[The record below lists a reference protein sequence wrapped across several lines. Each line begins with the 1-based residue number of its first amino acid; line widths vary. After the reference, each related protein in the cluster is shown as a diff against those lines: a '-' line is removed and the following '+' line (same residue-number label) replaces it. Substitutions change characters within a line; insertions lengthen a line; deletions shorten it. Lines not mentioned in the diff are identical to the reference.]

1 MLSPSSLSPT
11 DDLTSTTLRN
21 FLSSNDNTPTEPTQG
36 PYPSEITSLNGR
48 RSPALHRV
56 PSPSLNLSTSSRTSA
71 TTTTSN
77 SNLQNTLPARTIRP
91 RASMA
96 DMSRY
101 DEHGNRR
108 STPTSSTVLDKER
121 DKERERRVRT
131 LGMTDSTTGSGGRSS
146 PSNTISDMGD
156 DGRWSSRNGSVA
168 GGSGRK
174 DLAGVERSSTSM
186 SSARRKSDWL
196 DKEYERSRGTP
207 TRESGTVREE
217 SYAAR
222 RLRAEAEASNN
233 NSEESRRRERAIS
246 PSMSINEEG
255 IRKSPALARHRP
267 SLPLEF
273 ISSTSPRMDREKT
286 LSPRIQPSSLS
297 PRIANSVLS
306 SSISSRTTPIT
317 AVSTRRGATPDSGAR
332 RYGSQTDGTPTS
344 QNRPLPPP
352 ASLGVPSRFDG
363 DLQEPLDQRTLSRAR
378 SSARL
383 RSQMTEAQLA
393 ETSRVE
399 KEDGMLFF
407 FSFSVL
413 WSY

>member
-1 MLSPSSLSPT
+1 MSPA

-21 FLSSNDNTPTEPTQG
+21 FLSSSDNTPTESTQV
-36 PYPSEITSLNGR
+36 PYPNEMTSPTGR

-71 TTTTSN
+71 TTNTSN

-101 DEHGNRR
+101 DEYGNRR
-108 STPTSSTVLDKER
+108 NTPTSSVGLDRER
-121 DKERERRVRT
+121 DRERERRVRT

-156 DGRWSSRNGSVA
+156 DGRWSSRNGSGA
-168 GGSGRK
+168 GSGSGSGRK
-174 DLAGVERSSTSM
+174 DLGGAERSSTSM
-186 SSARRKSDWL
+186 SSTRRKTDWL
-196 DKEYERSRGTP
+196 EKEYERSRGTP
-207 TRESGTVREE
+207 TRESGAVREE

-233 NSEESRRRERAIS
+233 SNSGESRRKERAIS
-246 PSMSINEEG
+246 PSMSINEDG
-255 IRKSPALARHRP
+255 IRKSAVLARHRP

-273 ISSTSPRMDREKT
+273 ISSTSPRMDRERT
-286 LSPRIQPSSLS
+286 LSPRIQHNSLS

-306 SSISSRTTPIT
+306 SSISSRTTPPT
-317 AVSTRRGATPDSGAR
+317 SVSTRRGSTPDSGVR
-332 RYGSQTDGTPTS
+332 RYGSQNDGTPTS
-344 QNRPLPPP
+344 QNRSLPPP
-352 ASLGVPSRFDG
+352 TSLGVPSRFEG
-363 DLQEPLDQRTLSRAR
+363 DSQEPVDQRTLSRAR

-383 RSQMTEAQLA
+383 RSQMTEAQIA
-393 ETSRVE
+393 EASRIE

-407 FSFSVL
+407 TLSIL
-413 WSY
+413 LY